1 MSENKQKKSN
11 LLKLPFEMI
20 QRDKLIVAWI
30 ILTISTAFFPTL
42 IDLLH
47 GNKIKEN
54 FDQGVLYIFSITLLL
69 PITTEIIITFISES
83 RKKELMERL
92 KMIEEKK
99 LLPII
104 NKYSVEY
111 ILHCIYGFN
120 FIIIIF
126 SIPLY
131 SGLLK
136 GNVIV
141 QLIISVFAF
150 YISLFYFCLNMLS
163 HYPEQYNEYNDDEIN
178 NIKELKTKVKEAD
191 SFMVD
196 DGSEVKL

>member
-191 SFMVD
+191 SFMAD

>member
-1 MSENKQKKSN
+1 MEIKLKK
-11 LLKLPFEMI
+11 
-20 QRDKLIVAWI
+20 
-30 ILTISTAFFPTL
+30 
-42 IDLLH
+42 
-47 GNKIKEN
+47 N

-191 SFMVD
+191 SFMAD

>member
-178 NIKELKTKVKEAD
+178 NIKELNTKVKEAD
-191 SFMVD
+191 SFMAD

>member
-163 HYPEQYNEYNDDEIN
+163 HYPEQYNEYNVDEIN

-191 SFMVD
+191 SFMAD

>member
-1 MSENKQKKSN
+1 
-11 LLKLPFEMI
+11 
-20 QRDKLIVAWI
+20 
-30 ILTISTAFFPTL
+30 
-42 IDLLH
+42 
-47 GNKIKEN
+47 
-54 FDQGVLYIFSITLLL
+54 
-69 PITTEIIITFISES
+69 
-83 RKKELMERL
+83 
-92 KMIEEKK
+92 MIEEKK

-191 SFMVD
+191 SFMAD